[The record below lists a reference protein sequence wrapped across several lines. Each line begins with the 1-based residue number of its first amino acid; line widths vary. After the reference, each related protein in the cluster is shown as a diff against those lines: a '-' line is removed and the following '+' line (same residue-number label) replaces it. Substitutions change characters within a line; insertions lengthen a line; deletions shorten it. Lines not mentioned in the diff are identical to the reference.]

1 MLLAKQNESLEPSE
15 RVDSENAFVVATMD
29 LVLIPLIV
37 GFAGLI
43 IIFYLFRAIERES
56 AGTPRMKEIASYI
69 QEGAQ
74 AFLMREIRT
83 ISYFVIVLSILLFI
97 FLGWQIALG
106 FVAGTFFSVLA
117 IVIGMGATVRA
128 NVRTAN
134 ASRTSSG
141 RALLIAF
148 RGGAIMGL
156 SITSFVLIGISSLY
170 ILFGAGPANTE
181 GVSLLVG
188 FGFGAS
194 LSALFAQLGGGIFTK
209 AADIGADLSGK
220 LEAHI
225 PEDDPRNPAVIADQ
239 IGDNVGDCAGRGADL
254 FEASAD
260 NLVAAMIIGLVFV
273 GPPFNL
279 GWNAVLFPLLIRS
292 IGKIATITGIFMV
305 RKWENRSPL
314 MSLNIGLFSTGTTA
328 LVLFYV
334 ISTWFMGDI
343 RLFYALSTGLLA
355 MLVVSLITQYYTG
368 IGEPSVRKIAEASQN
383 GAAINVL
390 TGLSYGLES
399 VVFPMILI
407 AGIMLLTY
415 SIFGGGIFGIFGVV
429 AATLGITE
437 MKGIVMSID
446 TFGPI
451 VDNAGGIAEMSGLPK
466 EAREATDAL
475 DAAGNVTKAVT
486 KGYALTKVVLTSV
499 VILFAYLFELARLHP
514 DVSFARLSDIA
525 VYLNIA
531 NPVIIAGFLIGAT
544 IPFLF
549 SALTLRAVSKAAF
562 RMIEEVRRQFREIPG
577 LKEGNAKPDYAKCV
591 DISTKYSLKQM
602 VLPTLLGLTAPIVV
616 GFTFGVWPLVSFLLG
631 VKIVGALLA
640 VFMFNSGAEW
650 DNAKKL
656 VEAGAFGGKET
667 PVYAAAVIG
676 DTVGDPLKDTAG
688 PSLHILIKLENILSI
703 TLLPLFITYAIFQ

>member
-1 MLLAKQNESLEPSE
+1 MNLA
-15 RVDSENAFVVATMD
+15 
-29 LVLIPLIV
+29 LIPLLV
-37 GFAGLI
+37 GFSGLLI
-43 IIFYLFRAIERES
+43 IVYLFWSIKKES
-56 AGTPRMKEIASYI
+56 AGTPRMKEIAGYI
-69 QEGAQ
+69 QEGANT
-74 AFLMREIRT
+74 FLKREIKT
-83 ISYFVIVLSILLFI
+83 ISYFVIVLGIPLFI
-97 FLGWQIALG
+97 FLGWQIAFG
-106 FVAGTFFSVLA
+106 FVAGTFFSTLA
-117 IVIGMGATVRA
+117 IVIGMSATVRA

-134 ASRTSSG
+134 AARTSSG
-141 RALLIAF
+141 KALLIAF
-148 RGGAIMGL
+148 RGGGIMGL
-156 SITSFVLIGISSLY
+156 SITSLVLIGISFLY
-170 ILFGAGPANTE
+170 FLFGAGPTNTE
-181 GVSLLVG
+181 AISLLVG

-194 LSALFAQLGGGIFTK
+194 LSALFAQLGGGIYTK
-209 AADIGADLSGK
+209 AADIGADLVGK

-260 NLVAAMIIGLVFV
+260 NLVCAMIIGLVFM
-273 GPPFNL
+273 GPPFNY
-279 GWNAVLFPLLIRS
+279 GWNAVLFPLLVRA
-292 IGKIATITGIFMV
+292 IGKIATIVGIFTV
-305 RKWENRSPL
+305 REWKNRSPL
-314 MSLNIGLFSTGTTA
+314 TSLNIGLFSTGATA
-328 LVLFYV
+328 LILFYV

-343 RLFYALSTGLLA
+343 RLFYCLSTGLLA
-355 MLVVSLITQYYTG
+355 MIIVSLIIQYYTG
-368 IGEPSVRKIAEASQN
+368 IKGRSVRRIAEASQN
-383 GAAINVL
+383 GAAINIL

-407 AGIMLLTY
+407 AGIMLFTY
-415 SIFGGGIFGIFGVV
+415 TIFGGGIYGIFGIV

-451 VDNAGGIAEMSGLPK
+451 VDNAAGIAQMSGISK

-486 KGYALTKVVLTSV
+486 KGYALTKVVLTSL

-514 DVSFARLSDIA
+514 DITFTKLSDIA
-525 VYLNIA
+525 EYLNIA

-549 SALTLRAVSKAAF
+549 AALTIRAVSKAAF
-562 RMIEEVRRQFREIPG
+562 NMIEEVRRQFREIPG
-577 LKEGNAKPDYAKCV
+577 LLEGKAKPDYAKCV

-602 VLPTLLGLTAPIVV
+602 VLPTSVGLIAPVAI

-640 VFMFNSGAEW
+640 IFMFNSGAEW

-656 VEAGAFGGKET
+656 VEAGAFGGKGT
-667 PVYAAAVIG
+667 PVYAAVVIG

-703 TLLPLFITYAIFQ
+703 TLLPLFITYALVQ